1 MAKQKGRP
9 ENLIPNSQ
17 RTPEERRE
25 NARKAGKASVE
36 ARREKKRLSTI
47 YGEML
52 AGKYEV
58 TINGEK
64 QKLDG
69 AELVRFIMRDVLMR
83 RDSASVSL
91 LKEIREGTEGSK
103 VQLDANVNM
112 RKYDYSKLTD
122 AQLEELEKLTKKI
135 DVTDPDA

>member
-1 MAKQKGRP
+1 MARGNPDK
-9 ENLIPNSQ
+9 LIPANKRSK
-17 RTPEERRE
+17 EEASE
-25 NARKAGKASVE
+25 LGRKGGIASGV

-91 LKEIREGTEGSK
+91 LKEMREALEGSK
-103 VQLDANVNM
+103 VSLLGEDDGPVTFEIVEPKRKDADTP
-112 RKYDYSKLTD
+112 RD
-122 AQLEELEKLTKKI
+122 
-135 DVTDPDA
+135 

>member
-1 MAKQKGRP
+1 MPRGNPDK
-9 ENLIPNSQ
+9 LIPTNKRSKK
-17 RTPEERRE
+17 EASELGRR
-25 NARKAGKASVE
+25 GGIASGE

-91 LKEIREGTEGSK
+91 LKEIREATEGNK
-103 VQLDANVNM
+103 GA
-112 RKYDYSKLTD
+112 
-122 AQLEELEKLTKKI
+122 LEETSDNILKIEFDYETKNK
-135 DVTDPDA
+135 

>member
-1 MAKQKGRP
+1 MPRGNPDK
-9 ENLIPNSQ
+9 LIPTNK
-17 RTPEERRE
+17 RTKKEASELG
-25 NARKAGKASVE
+25 RKGGIASGD

-91 LKEIREGTEGSK
+91 LKEIREATEGSN
-103 VQLDANVNM
+103 LNIT
-112 RKYDYSKLTD
+112 TD
-122 AQLEELEKLTKKI
+122 LPQVIMQGPDEK
-135 DVTDPDA
+135 

>member
-1 MAKQKGRP
+1 MPRGNPDK
-9 ENLIPNSQ
+9 LIPQST
-17 RTPEERRE
+17 RTPEEARE
-25 NARKAGKASVE
+25 MGRKGGLASGK

-91 LKEIREGTEGSK
+91 LKEIREATEGSK
-103 VQLDANVNM
+103 V
-112 RKYDYSKLTD
+112 SLTG
-122 AQLEELEKLTKKI
+122 EEGRPVQFEIVEPTKRNA
-135 DVTDPDA
+135 DTPSD

>member
-1 MAKQKGRP
+1 MPRGNPDK
-9 ENLIPNSQ
+9 LIPTNK
-17 RTPEERRE
+17 RTKKEASELG
-25 NARKAGKASVE
+25 RKGGIASGE

-64 QKLDG
+64 QKLEG
-69 AELVRFIMRDVLMR
+69 AELVRLIMRDVLMR

-91 LKEIREGTEGSK
+91 LKEMREALEGSK
-103 VQLDANVNM
+103 ISLFGEDGGPVQFEIVDP
-112 RKYDYSKLTD
+112 
-122 AQLEELEKLTKKI
+122 KKNA
-135 DVTDPDA
+135 DTESD

>member
-1 MAKQKGRP
+1 MARGNPDK
-9 ENLIPNSQ
+9 LIPQNK
-17 RTPEERRE
+17 RTKKEQSEI
-25 NARKAGKASVE
+25 ARKGGIASGV

-91 LKEIREGTEGSK
+91 LKEMREALEGSK
-103 VQLDANVNM
+103 VSLLGEDDGPVTFEIVEPKRKDADTP
-112 RKYDYSKLTD
+112 RD
-122 AQLEELEKLTKKI
+122 
-135 DVTDPDA
+135 